1 MTGILYIVPCIIVMW
16 YTYILLGGRA
26 AKLLGPCCFCYV
38 FFSLKYCKSPTAAYI
53 VNWKLLKFSA
63 MVTNN
68 PLYPL
73 TQSCGTVPKGGAT
86 VKNHE
91 LGLFLLTR
99 LTWTQNS
106 FTIIISRI
114 RRIYKISKPK
124 MWLFHNFILKP
135 NMIKRF
141 TGYKNNQK
149 FTQIAKWNL

>member
-1 MTGILYIVPCIIVMW
+1 M
-16 YTYILLGGRA
+16 
-26 AKLLGPCCFCYV
+26 
-38 FFSLKYCKSPTAAYI
+38 
-53 VNWKLLKFSA
+53 
-63 MVTNN
+63 
-68 PLYPL
+68 
-73 TQSCGTVPKGGAT
+73 CGTAPKGGAI
-86 VKNHE
+86 VKNHK

-141 TGYKNNQK
+141 TGYKNNQNSPK
-149 FTQIAKWNL
+149 SPHKILRPSLREINKQNLSYCVPFEKYLAIKLEQLAHFSYVTIL